1 MERRDE
7 VGTGRRKKRP
17 SERLPAGQ
25 GWASLDAGAG
35 APGAEEP
42 GQGGPGDKWAV
53 PAGAQHARSHPW
65 AVPWEG
71 RQGAGVLWGLC
82 WGLGPRPPT
91 RPPAQERLGAGV
103 EWSAPCPAPTW
114 RR

>member
-25 GWASLDAGAG
+25 GWASLDGTSAGAG

-42 GQGGPGDKWAV
+42 GQGGPGDKRAV
-53 PAGAQHARSHPW
+53 LAGAQHARPHPW

-71 RQGAGVLWGLC
+71 RQGAGCCGVCAGGWALTH
-82 WGLGPRPPT
+82 PPT
-91 RPPAQERLGAGV
+91 RPGGGWEQ
-103 EWSAPCPAPTW
+103 EWSAPRPAPTW